1 MPKKSFVAVGAKL
14 HMGELQECCE
24 TVLIHQPDQRHS
36 MYIKEFEG
44 DKKLEQLEYL
54 RQSLR
59 KVDTMR
65 ISHIYIKG
73 LDQPGYFIKVYP
85 KTKSKEEHQRYLIE
99 KDIPSIFAS
108 CGLTR
113 DKIEPLSQE
122 QQEMVDKW
130 LYKRTWK
137 RHF

>member
-1 MPKKSFVAVGAKL
+1 MTKSFVAVGAKL
-14 HMGELQECCE
+14 HMGGLQECCE
-24 TVLIHQPDQRHS
+24 TTIIRLDPKHT
-36 MYIKEFEG
+36 MFIKEFRG
-44 DKKLEQLEYL
+44 DKEVEPLEYL

-59 KVDTMR
+59 KVDTMK

-85 KTKSKEEHQRYLIE
+85 KTKPKEEHQRYLIE